1 MQFPFSDFLPKNIV
15 LRYLYF
21 TATCEKLSGR
31 LYSLSG
37 CLSVHRSRV
46 LGFPWV
52 QSLSVQRTGLKQSS
66 VILRSFAE
74 SRKCW
79 PHLLVITILNIF
91 SSLLALLYPLPM
103 KIAVDC
109 AIGRQ
114 PLPRGL
120 AAVLPSHGLG
130 SSALAI
136 SVGLLLSIALLAG
149 LQGLAI
155 WLLQTYVGEKL
166 VWDFR
171 AKLLN
176 HVQRLS
182 LAFHDHYGASDSVYR
197 IQHDA
202 PSIQYVAI
210 QGIIPL
216 LMAALT
222 LAGMLLI
229 SIRIDPAI
237 SLVALAI
244 TPILFVLSLGCS
256 RLVRLRSRH
265 VKELDSSALS
275 VVQEVLGFIRTIKAF
290 GQEHR
295 EYERFVRHSSKRLAS
310 QVRLARLQATFNTL
324 IGLVIAAGT
333 AAALYIGVRHVRA
346 GVLSVGSL
354 LVVMAYI
361 VQMYQ
366 PLQALSTKTTDL
378 QSWLASLERTFSL
391 LDQPPEIEESARA
404 IPLAHASGNFEFRNV
419 SFRYG
424 NSQRGVE
431 NISFS
436 VPAGSRVGIV
446 GETGAGKTTL
456 LNLIMRF
463 YDTTEGQIL
472 LDGNDIREYRI
483 ADLRRQFATVLQE
496 PVLLDASIA
505 ENIAYGKPTASDE
518 EIVAAAQCA
527 CAHEF
532 ISSLPEQYESGV
544 GERGARLSG
553 GERQRVSLAR
563 AFLRDSPILIL
574 DEPTSSVDVTTEESI
589 LAATERLMQN
599 RTTFM
604 IAHRLNMLRSCDTI
618 LVLEQG
624 RLVEVRTP
632 QSNAQKSAYVASASS
647 TVSTQSANILGD

>member
-1 MQFPFSDFLPKNIV
+1 
-15 LRYLYF
+15 
-21 TATCEKLSGR
+21 
-31 LYSLSG
+31 
-37 CLSVHRSRV
+37 
-46 LGFPWV
+46 V
-52 QSLSVQRTGLKQSS
+52 QQQQTVFKQSS

-74 SRKCW
+74 SRSCW
-79 PHLLVITILNIF
+79 PHLLVITGLNVISF
-91 SSLLALLYPLPM
+91 LLALLYPLPM
-103 KIAVDC
+103 KVAVDS
-109 AIGRQ
+109 AIDRQ
-114 PLPRGL
+114 PLPRAL
-120 AAVLPSHGLG
+120 AAMLPNHGGGYSSLG
-130 SSALAI
+130 IA
-136 SVGLLLSIALLAG
+136 VGLMVAIALLAG
-149 LQGLAI
+149 LQGLAS
-155 WLLQTYVGEKL
+155 WLLQTYVGERL

-182 LAFHDHYGASDSVYR
+182 MAFHDHYGASDSVYR

-216 LMAALT
+216 LMSVLT
-222 LAGMLLI
+222 LVGMVVVSL
-229 SIRIDPAI
+229 RVDPAI
-237 SLVALAI
+237 ALVALAI
-244 TPILFVLSLGCS
+244 TPILFTLCMACS
-256 RLVRLRSRH
+256 RVVRLRSRDI
-265 VKELDSSALS
+265 KALDSSAMS

-324 IGLVIAAGT
+324 IALVIAGGT

-346 GVLSVGSL
+346 GVLTVGSL
-354 LVVMAYI
+354 LVLMAYI

-366 PLQALSTKTTDL
+366 PLQALSTKTSDL
-378 QSWLASLERTFSL
+378 QTWLVSLERAFAI
-391 LDQPPEIEESARA
+391 LDQPPEIAESPHA
-404 IPLAHASGNFEFRNV
+404 IPIAHIQGSFEFHNV
-419 SFRYG
+419 SFHYG
-424 NSQRGVE
+424 HSQRGLR

-436 VPAGSRVGIV
+436 IPAGAKVGIV
-446 GETGAGKTTL
+446 GGTGAGKTTL

-463 YDTTEGQIL
+463 YDPTEGEIL
-472 LDGNDIREYRI
+472 LDGRDLREYRI

-505 ENIAYGKPTASDE
+505 ENIAYGKPTATDE
-518 EIVAAAQCA
+518 EIIAAAQSA

-532 ISSLPEQYESGV
+532 ISALPEQYDSAV

-553 GERQRVSLAR
+553 GERQRISLAR

-574 DEPTSSVDVTTEESI
+574 DEPTSSVDLTTEESI
-589 LAATERLMQN
+589 LTATERLMQN

-618 LVLEQG
+618 LVLEHG
-624 RLVEVRTP
+624 ELVEVRSARQDWSQTELKVQP
-632 QSNAQKSAYVASASS
+632 TSNSKVAAEGAY
-647 TVSTQSANILGD
+647 